1 MADTTAARFAGVEL
15 KSTESEFVP
24 SFKNNVFPFKALRSD
39 EVKPATD

>member
-15 KSTESEFVP
+15 KSTESEP

-39 EVKPATD
+39 DENPATD